1 MYSHTTIGIDDF
13 ARSEPFYDAIMA
25 VLGHPELIRYD
36 KGKGYGL
43 PTGAK
48 LFIGPAYDGAPASA
62 GNGTHIAF
70 IAPDHAFHAAA
81 LAHGG
86 RDEGAP
92 GPRPHYHLHYYGAYV
107 RDPEG
112 NKLQAV
118 CHSARLE
125 KSADRSLDR
134 ADMPV

>member
-1 MYSHTTIGIDDF
+1 MYSHMTIGTDDF

-25 VLGHPELIRYD
+25 VLGHPVLIRYD
-36 KGKGYGL
+36 RGKGYGL
-43 PTGAK
+43 PTDAK
-48 LFIGPAYDGAPASA
+48 LFIGPAFNGDPASA

-70 IAPDHAFHAAA
+70 LAADRATVDAFHAAA

-86 RDEGAP
+86 SDAGAP
-92 GPRPHYHLHYYGAYV
+92 GPRPQYHADYYGAYV

-118 CHSARLE
+118 CHSRP
-125 KSADRSLDR
+125 D
-134 ADMPV
+134 